1 MLTPDEARRLLDSR
15 SVRRQS
21 FWDKER
27 LKLRGSLAPLVCNI
41 MRLAD
46 GVTSGNG
53 LAPPEVDGDW
63 RQVANAL
70 VRKLSPLRGRH
81 AKGTHA

>member
-1 MLTPDEARRLLDSR
+1 VQRRLSWKAPLGQREISGFRSKRGKTPVLTPDEARRLLDSR

-27 LKLRGSLAPLVCNI
+27 LKLRESLAPLVCNI

-46 GVTSGNG
+46 GVTSG
-53 LAPPEVDGDW
+53 DW
-63 RQVANAL
+63 R
-70 VRKLSPLRGRH
+70 LSVV
-81 AKGTHA
+81 

>member
-1 MLTPDEARRLLDSR
+1 MTQPGRPAPASAALDYD

-27 LKLRGSLAPLVCNI
+27 LKLRESLAPLVCNI

-46 GVTSGNG
+46 GAAS
-53 LAPPEVDGDW
+53 GDW
-63 RQVANAL
+63 R
-70 VRKLSPLRGRH
+70 LSVV
-81 AKGTHA
+81 